1 MKAKFYLIAAAACA
15 ALAACSKNEV
25 APVDVDQEITYQTI
39 ETKSAVGFNKTNVFK
54 SYAYFLES
62 GKSWDDD
69 YSTSASE
76 YIKDANI
83 GYIASPTNA
92 WKNVEYNGTNWIPA
106 KTYYWP
112 KQGSLTFF
120 AWSMNDD
127 KVPAITG
134 ATVSSPANKGI
145 TVTGYDI
152 TQNRNRDFLVAEI
165 AKDKTKN
172 ETQHESE
179 VPEGTPGGTP
189 WAKGVPTVFK
199 HALSSLAFTVQTVD
213 GEGNAKDYST
223 EGVTFKVK
231 SIKLTG
237 IETTAN
243 YSQDWQNGSAASK
256 HTWTPTGTGSPIPV
270 FTNDSGQEVTETAKP
285 LLVAEA
291 SDYTIVIPQTFST
304 EALEIVYTITTNYTG
319 SDVTETVE
327 YSTAKSNAINLKT
340 KIYTQDW
347 KPGYLYTVAIKFNLD
362 EILWD
367 PSVVEWENGTTLP
380 ITL

>member
-39 ETKSAVGFNKTNVFK
+39 ETKAAVGFNKTNVFK
-54 SYAYFLES
+54 SYAYFLED
-62 GKSWDDD
+62 GKSWDG
-69 YSTSASE
+69 
-76 YIKDANI
+76 N
-83 GYIASPTNA
+83 IASAKPYISNSDIKYIPSANA
-92 WKNVEYNGTNWIPA
+92 WKADKV
-106 KTYYWP
+106 YYWP

-120 AWSMNDD
+120 AWSMNDTST
-127 KVPAITG
+127 PTITG
-134 ATVSSPANKGI
+134 ATVSSPAAKGI
-145 TVTGYDI
+145 TVEGYDI
-152 TQNRNRDFLVAEI
+152 VQNKNRDFLVAEI
-165 AKDKTKN
+165 AKDKKMN
-172 ETQHESE
+172 ETQHESGK
-179 VPEGTPGGTP
+179 VEGTETTP

-213 GEGNAKDYST
+213 GAGNPKDYST

-256 HTWTPTGTGSPIPV
+256 HTWTPTGTGSTIPV
-270 FTNDSGQEVTETAKP
+270 FTNDSGQEVTKTAKL

-327 YSTAKSNAINLKT
+327 YSTAKLNAIDLKT